1 MFAKPADTE
10 EFNTQVTAICQ
21 AYREAMMLHEQH
33 GWHTVS
39 IDEQTGIQ
47 ALERIAPDLL
57 PRPGY
62 LTRREYEYA
71 RHGTLCLF
79 GNLDVVTGKILAPML
94 QQTRKEEDF
103 LKNIRNLVA
112 LDPAGN
118 WRFVTDNLNT
128 HVSASLVRYVAEVCD
143 VDDDLGVKGRHG
155 ILQSMASRREFL
167 SDTNHR
173 IHFRY
178 TPKHCS
184 WLNQIEIWFGVLR
197 RKLTRYGSFVSLTD
211 LSDRIRR
218 FIEYYNRTMAH
229 PYRWTCDGKLLC
241 K

>member
-1 MFAKPADTE
+1 MFAKPADIQ
-10 EFNTQVTAICQ
+10 EFNAQVAAVCQ
-21 AYREAMMLHEQH
+21 AYREAITRHDKH

-57 PRPGY
+57 PRPGDIA
-62 LTRREYEYA
+62 RREYEYT

-79 GNLDVVTGKILAPML
+79 GNLDVATGKILTPL
-94 QQTRKEEDF
+94 LRQTRNEEDF
-103 LKNIRNLVA
+103 LKNIKQLVA
-112 LDPAGN
+112 LDPAGH
-118 WRFVTDNLNT
+118 WRFIADNLNT
-128 HVSASLVRYVAEVCD
+128 HGSASLVRYVAEACN
-143 VDDDLGVKGRHG
+143 VDEDLGVKGRHG
-155 ILQSMASRREFL
+155 ILQSMASRRKFL
-167 SDTNHR
+167 TDTRHR

-211 LSDRIRR
+211 LSDRIGR
-218 FIEYYNRTMAH
+218 FIEYYNQTMAH
-229 PYRWTCDGKLLC
+229 PYRWTRDGKLLC